1 MKDKCLLDSRVRY
14 WLRKKVAEMVGKN
27 RDRQTGEEVVSQAL
41 EGFQR
46 EFQIGGVLELEL
58 LAHVIYVRSGVVLRP
73 FFITPLDQ
81 AEHRNATEPVTP
93 LLSAATDAPCI
104 HIYFCEGHCQIL
116 S

>member
-1 MKDKCLLDSRVRY
+1 MEVAEAS
-14 WLRKKVAEMVGKN
+14 LRKKVAEMVGKN

-58 LAHVIYVRSGVVLRP
+58 LAHVIYVRSGVVLRWVER
-73 FFITPLDQ
+73 FD
-81 AEHRNATEPVTP
+81 RRGTEPFE
-93 LLSAATDAPCI
+93 LFRSEFGQNSFKKLIQEFSL
-104 HIYFCEGHCQIL
+104 QN